1 MVFINDLGEG
11 VSSLLSIFADDT
23 KLVSSVSNEKFRIQ
37 LQKSINA
44 LQEWAN
50 RWGMCFNAS
59 KCAVMHMGRNN
70 PHHQYNLGDQTL
82 QVTHQEKDIGVIV
95 QEDGK
100 VNEQCKKV
108 ALTCNRIIGQISRSF
123 SNRSPDLMIRLY
135 QCYILP
141 HIEYGLSV
149 WSPYLLKDIKTLE
162 AIQRRFTRLIA
173 GMKHKPYEERL
184 AILGLPTL
192 ELRRRKK
199 DLVQAYRIWNGIDK
213 IQGLNFIKVSEH
225 HNQNTRSAMNL
236 SFLLQGSIREKTSF
250 L

>member
-1 MVFINDLGEG
+1 
-11 VSSLLSIFADDT
+11 
-23 KLVSSVSNEKFRIQ
+23 
-37 LQKSINA
+37 
-44 LQEWAN
+44 
-50 RWGMCFNAS
+50 
-59 KCAVMHMGRNN
+59 
-70 PHHQYNLGDQTL
+70 
-82 QVTHQEKDIGVIV
+82 
-95 QEDGK
+95 
-100 VNEQCKKV
+100 
-108 ALTCNRIIGQISRSF
+108 
-123 SNRSPDLMIRLY
+123 MIRLY

-162 AIQRRFTRLIA
+162 AIQRRFTQLIA

-225 HNQNTRSAMNL
+225 HNQNTRSAIKENFVL
-236 SFLLQGSIREKTSF
+236 PHARLNQRKNFFSVRVVQDWNKLPVKIQKAVSVQSFKSQLRDHIF
-250 L
+250 